1 MNRSELAADYFAM
14 GFNCAQSVL
23 CAFGPEYGLDE
34 YSALRVA
41 TGFGSGMGRLCQV
54 CGALTGGFMVIG
66 LKHSRTQV
74 GEEYKVV
81 TENAYHLVHELATRF
96 EGRNGSTICGELLG
110 VDLND
115 HEQRLR
121 ATEAGLFKTRCPK
134 YIRDSVEILEDLL
147 RD

>member
-1 MNRSELAADYFAM
+1 MNHSELAADYFAK

-23 CAFGPEYGLDE
+23 CAFGPEFGLDE
-34 YSALRVA
+34 TTALQVA

-66 LKHSRTQV
+66 LKHSRTQAS
-74 GEEYKVV
+74 EQYKVV
-81 TENAYHLVHELATRF
+81 TETAYSLVRELATRF
-96 EGRNGSTICGELLG
+96 EGRNGSVICGGLLG

-115 HEQRLR
+115 PEQRQQ
-121 ATEAGLFKTRCPK
+121 ADEAGLFKTHCPK
-134 YIRDSVEILEDLL
+134 YVQDSVEILEELL